1 MHKFRASTFISN
13 SIDAGRK
20 RWNKAMIAVALIM
33 LLWGIWNL
41 PFLPLPN
48 DFNNFP
54 EPVFSTALTNLSPYF
69 SDNVSVNVALRAYGP
84 EVAVGIPMDLLI
96 YFEIEPLKS
105 ATSITAI
112 PENALAYNS
121 SSQRLIYKYA
131 SVLITLQNG
140 YWEGDVW
147 VEYFVAGIYGVTF
160 LFYYGGAIVA
170 RIHSGPFYTIG
181 SEDLIAAKYNGALTT
196 SLSLFVLMFTALE
209 VRSRPT
215 NGKRKKA

>member
-1 MHKFRASTFISN
+1 
-13 SIDAGRK
+13 
-20 RWNKAMIAVALIM
+20 MIAVALIT
-33 LLWGIWNL
+33 LIWGAWNL

-48 DFNNFP
+48 DYNHFP

-69 SDNVSVNVALRAYGP
+69 SDNVSVNVALRAHGP

-96 YFEIEPLKS
+96 YFEMEPLKC
-105 ATSITAI
+105 ATSVTAI
-112 PENALAYNS
+112 PDNALAYNS
-121 SSQRLIYKYA
+121 SLQRLIYKYA

-140 YWEGDVW
+140 YWEGEVW
-147 VEYFVAGIYGVTF
+147 VEYFVAGTFGVTF
-160 LFYYGGAIVA
+160 LFYYGGAIAA

-196 SLSLFVLMFTALE
+196 SLSLFVLMFAALE

-215 NGKRKKA
+215 NEKRKRA